1 MIVLHI
7 ISMNALIKTIL
18 GSILV
23 ICMWNHK
30 NDWTLTQSCNS
41 VLSGNAQR
49 CSSRAY
55 LLGRMS
61 MSWIRRRVDY
71 GKHSSFNFM
80 QVQKDC
86 SEKWVMLKMILV
98 KCSAFEIVCTWNDGL
113 VIIVEGLYCCNDI
126 RGISGRQEG
135 LQRVG
140 GEISDSMEL
149 YHKFFFNLK
158 RLHRHELCE

>member
-30 NDWTLTQSCNS
+30 NDWTLTQSCNT
-41 VLSGNAQR
+41 VLSGNAQQ

-86 SEKWVMLKMILV
+86 SEKWVMLKMILI

-113 VIIVEGLYCCNDI
+113 VTIVEELYCSNDI

-135 LQRVG
+135 CRGWEGKSL
-140 GEISDSMEL
+140 IL
-149 YHKFFFNLK
+149 WNCIIKFFLI
-158 RLHRHELCE
+158 